1 MSVLWETIALNC
13 SLSII
18 SASAGIQMRPRASFA
33 IKLMDSPVQNWAAMI
48 RSPSFSRSSSSV
60 TSTIFPAL
68 MAAMA
73 SSIVLNVKSFII
85 FSHSAFNGKT

>member
-1 MSVLWETIALNC
+1 MALNC
-13 SLSII
+13 SLSMI
-18 SASAGIQMRPRASFA
+18 SGSAGMQISPRASLA
-33 IKLMDSPVQNWAAMI
+33 IKLMASPVQNWAAMI

-73 SSIVLNVKSFII
+73 SSIVLNVKSSII
-85 FSHSAFNGKT
+85 FSIPP